1 MFSDAGPQRRS
12 STPSSCVA
20 FFPGVCVFDFHPFVP
35 RGGASATC
43 DHPSSMGRCNFAT
56 AAAAESPAAAVPAGE
71 SPSAPAA
78 RTGLVSFSPGLPDSV
93 LPPQTMSPPQVDPQ
107 LMAPHSV
114 PSVGTAP
121 CAAPEASAASCAAA
135 GERWEALSRDAD
147 GALQRVV
154 GSSGPLSL
162 FDSGTELHPTLRGGS
177 DDFYYIN
184 FHGAL
189 QLSAV
194 EVAATALAAAKRF
207 VGAQE
212 LRRKRGRGA
221 LEAEAADT
229 RHSMI
234 VEAVNVSRLLRQSRF
249 ASPPYWLRERVAFLL
264 RRGSPPTSFGF
275 IVGSLLQCLVA
286 VGAAEEQLGV
296 TLDAFAAR
304 RLKKYQES
312 VAEMNAAQQALLL
325 TDGSPGNLRDT
336 LKFRRGFPLFPWGL
350 PADSQSTLAFI
361 KEKLKTDERSLTQH
375 FFAARRAAADA
386 HLALAPWRIPL
397 EEVPTHG
404 PTRRL
409 YEGFNSAAIAA
420 IKHVTTVGW
429 LRWSCTS
436 SLRARSS
443 ALFARM
449 PTPVYIADLTLHASA
464 SSSAA
469 SLCKAAFTC
478 MWEAPLAGSWNR
490 PVSVF
495 SSLESAASLRKI
507 LGALGLPKEAL
518 ERVHVVGVDGILLGT
533 DPVGHRPRKIGND
546 HHGEALADLPPARED
561 SSVTCG
567 HPLPHEQRADA
578 AGQRGAGELH
588 ASSCFSAMTNLE
600 AAGGNGKRRA
610 AIERKLSGAL
620 ALWQHHRARG
630 FKGVPHFIEDDVE
643 TLQAAAEDPRLQ
655 HFRLYFC
662 DWGYSSYEDRL
673 KALILDRI
681 KILPTMSHLV
691 SMLLL
696 PAFLAPRLWAVGST
710 TAPIEW
716 TEEGRMQRWL
726 RLSGAL
732 QQLSGPSG
740 APNGA
745 FQERPQ
751 GT

>member
-1 MFSDAGPQRRS
+1 MQGLSAAAQPPLVVSLSFLVCAFLISI
-12 STPSSCVA
+12 PSSH
-20 FFPGVCVFDFHPFVP
+20 GVVRQRPVIIPAQWGVQTPPAASQWVHRIATLEQ
-35 RGGASATC
+35 RGGRRLALAFLDVRGQTRR
-43 DHPSSMGRCNFAT
+43 PSRRKFRRCNFAT

-212 LRRKRGRGA
+212 LRRKRGSWLAPEGDARTAGAHAAQDCSHAARRRGILRGGA

-361 KEKLKTDERSLTQH
+361 KEKLKTDERSLTQVP
-375 FFAARRAAADA
+375 
-386 HLALAPWRIPL
+386 LAPWRIPL

-420 IKHVTTVGW
+420 IKHVTT
-429 LRWSCTS
+429 
-436 SLRARSS
+436 
-443 ALFARM
+443 
-449 PTPVYIADLTLHASA
+449 
-464 SSSAA
+464 
-469 SLCKAAFTC
+469 
-478 MWEAPLAGSWNR
+478 SWNR

-620 ALWQHHRARG
+620 AL
-630 FKGVPHFIEDDVE
+630 
-643 TLQAAAEDPRLQ
+643 LQ